1 MTQLHADPHPQPH
14 PHLHPHLH
22 PAPRVTPYLRRITL
36 VFALLLAVIWA
47 LGAFAIAQLWRVQD
61 KSRDINEQALQS
73 TVVLGQMQ
81 TDLYAY
87 RLRENRPSRRVDNE
101 RREQARS
108 EMDRLEARM
117 IANSRVYES
126 LDTTDEEMR
135 LFIKFLVNWRALVS
149 QSRTFLAAP
158 PLPPVTAP
166 SPTPSPEAQKMRAS
180 FEVASHAL
188 DQLIRINVEQGTAS
202 LAEAERIYR
211 SALVFILAALILT
224 SIIVVAMLMLI
235 TWHESK

>member
-1 MTQLHADPHPQPH
+1 MTDHVKPA
-14 PHLHPHLH
+14 
-22 PAPRVTPYLRRITL
+22 APRMTPYLRRITL
-36 VFALLLAVIWA
+36 VLALLLAVIWA
-47 LGAFAIAQLWRVQD
+47 LGVFAIAQLWRVQD

-87 RLRENRPSRRVDNE
+87 RMRENRPSRRIDDE
-101 RREQARS
+101 RREQARL
-108 EMDRLEARM
+108 EMDRLEAHM

-126 LDTTDEEMR
+126 LDATDEEMR
-135 LFIKFLVNWRALVS
+135 LFTKFLANWRALVS
-149 QSRTFLAAP
+149 QSRALLAAP
-158 PLPPVTAP
+158 PPSLPQGTGNPPA
-166 SPTPSPEAQKMRAS
+166 SSPESQRMRAS
-180 FEVASHAL
+180 FETASIAL

-211 SALVFILAALILT
+211 SALAFILGALILT
-224 SIIVVAMLMLI
+224 SIMVVAMLMLI

>member
-1 MTQLHADPHPQPH
+1 M
-14 PHLHPHLH
+14 
-22 PAPRVTPYLRRITL
+22 TPYLRRITL

-47 LGAFAIAQLWRVQD
+47 LGLFAVTQLWRVQD

-73 TVVLGQMQ
+73 TAVLGQMQ
-81 TDLYAY
+81 ADLFAY
-87 RLRENRPSRRVDNE
+87 RLRENRPSRRANEE
-101 RREQARS
+101 RRDQARS
-108 EMDRLEARM
+108 EMGRLESRM

-126 LDTTDEEMR
+126 LDATDEEMR
-135 LFIKFLVNWRALVS
+135 LFIKFLANWRILVA
-149 QSRTFLAAP
+149 QSRALLAAP
-158 PLPPVTAP
+158 LSSGSTQPAA
-166 SPTPSPEAQKMRAS
+166 SPENLQIRAS

-211 SALVFILAALILT
+211 SSLTLIIIALILT
-224 SIIVVAMLMLI
+224 SIMVTAMLMLI